1 MFFLSAKN
9 QASVLLTL
17 NEISR
22 IIFICIWAKAER
34 SFNNMLQETLLNA
47 EGYKELQDELENLK
61 TVGRKE
67 AAEKIKVARSYGDL
81 SENAEYDEAM
91 SDQAKLEARI
101 SELENMLKNAKV
113 FDESSLSKDVIHI
126 GSQVVIVDTKKNE
139 FSYKIVGY
147 AQADPDNG
155 KISDESPV
163 GKALIGKKVGDEVQV
178 EAPIGLLTF
187 KVKAIS

>member
-1 MFFLSAKN
+1 
-9 QASVLLTL
+9 
-17 NEISR
+17 
-22 IIFICIWAKAER
+22 
-34 SFNNMLQETLLNA
+34 MLQETLLNA

-126 GSQVVIVDTKKNE
+126 GSNVVIVDDKKNE

-147 AQADPDNG
+147 AQADPDAG

-163 GKALIGKKVGDEVQV
+163 GKALLGKKVGDYVQV
-178 EAPIGLLTF
+178 EAPIGIRSFT
-187 KVKAIS
+187 VKAIS

>member
-1 MFFLSAKN
+1 
-9 QASVLLTL
+9 
-17 NEISR
+17 
-22 IIFICIWAKAER
+22 
-34 SFNNMLQETLLNA
+34 MLQETLLNA

-101 SELENMLKNAKV
+101 SELEHMLKNAKV
-113 FDESSLSKDVIHI
+113 FDETSLSKDVIHI

-163 GKALIGKKVGDEVQV
+163 GKALIGKKVGEEVQV

-187 KVKAIS
+187 TVKAIS